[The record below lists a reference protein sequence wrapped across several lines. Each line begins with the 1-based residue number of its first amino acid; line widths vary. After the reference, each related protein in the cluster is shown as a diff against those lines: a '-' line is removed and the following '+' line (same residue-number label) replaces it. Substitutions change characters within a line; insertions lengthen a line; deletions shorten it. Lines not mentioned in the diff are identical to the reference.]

1 MNFIRKFIYL
11 TNKKFDYVFFSEGRY
26 YQTYFDEF
34 IKLIARNINND
45 LIYLSSDKND
55 VINEKNIRNI
65 YIGNGFLR
73 LFYLSVI
80 KCKYFFMTLT
90 DLNNHNIRRSKNI
103 FVTITFYNIS
113 YFFTICCNKYFN
125 IFNLTTNIG
134 NMDYHFFP

>member
-1 MNFIRKFIYL
+1 MNFIRKFIFL

-34 IKLIARNINND
+34 IKLIAKNINND

-103 FVTITFYNIS
+103 E
-113 YFFTICCNKYFN
+113 KYVY
-125 IFNLTTNIG
+125 IFHAANSTHRAYTKKHLII
-134 NMDYHFFP
+134 MI